1 MNIIDWVIIIF
12 FALFVFS
19 GFREGLIM
27 AVGGLLGFFVAIF
40 LATHY
45 YAQAGNALAWMIQ
58 NENAQDI
65 VGFVLI
71 LIVVSKGFGIILW
84 AINKVFNIIAI
95 VPGLKLLN
103 RIGGAGF
110 GAIQAVLIL
119 GIASNF
125 AGYLPLTPDGVN
137 ALENSW
143 AADWLGAA
151 SSWLT
156 PLFPEAIE
164 KLKDAVL

>member
-1 MNIIDWVIIIF
+1 MNVIDWIIVVF
-12 FALFVFS
+12 FALFVLS
-19 GFREGLIM
+19 GWKEGLIM

-45 YAQAGNALAWMIQ
+45 YQYVGDWLSWIIQ
-58 NENAQDI
+58 NEHAQDI
-65 VGFVLI
+65 VGFTLI
-71 LIVVSKGFGIILW
+71 LIVVSKGFGILLW
-84 AINKVFNIIAI
+84 FVNKIFNIIAI

-110 GAIQAVLIL
+110 GALQAILIL

-125 AGYLPLTPDGVN
+125 AGYLPLTEKGVE

-143 AADWLGAA
+143 AADWLAGA
-151 SSWLT
+151 SGWLT

-164 KLKDAVL
+164 KLKDTLL

>member
-1 MNIIDWVIIIF
+1 MNIIDWVIIVF

-45 YAQAGNALAWMIQ
+45 YAQAGDALAWMIQ

-65 VGFVLI
+65 VGFALI

-103 RIGGAGF
+103 RIGGAVIG
-110 GAIQAVLIL
+110 GAQAVLIL
-119 GIASNF
+119 GVASNF
-125 AGYLPLTPDGVN
+125 SSFLPLTESGQKS
-137 ALENSW
+137 LENSW

-151 SSWLT
+151 SGWLT

-164 KLKDAVL
+164 KLKDTLI